1 MKDLVVKDN
10 ALINA
15 SYNLDLVEQRLV
27 LLAIIEAR
35 QTGKGINA
43 NDALV
48 IHASSYIKNFSVE
61 KHTAYAVLKEASKV
75 LFDRRFTYQSLTDKG
90 NVKTT
95 HTRWVSEISYIDN
108 EASVSLIFSPA
119 VVPLI
124 TRLEER
130 FTSYELK
137 QVSQLTSRYATR
149 LYELLVAW
157 RSTGQTPIFEI
168 AEFRQ
173 QLGIADDEYTR
184 SDNFKRRVL
193 DIAISQINTFT
204 DINVKSE
211 QHKVGRSISGY
222 SFSFKS
228 KTSVKNNS
236 NKSSEQLELIDQL
249 SDKQIFLFSSK
260 LAYQPKFSSK
270 YSKAGE
276 SYDDFIIRISEELTD
291 PKKIKEYSPYLR
303 ELGFK

>member
-1 MKDLVVKDN
+1 MKDLIVKDN

-48 IHASSYIKNFSVE
+48 IHASSYIENFGVE

-95 HTRWVSEISYIDN
+95 HSRWVSEISYIDN

-149 LYELLVAW
+149 LYELLIAW
-157 RSTGQTPIFEI
+157 RTTGQTPVFEI
-168 AEFRQ
+168 TDFRK
-173 QLGIADDEYTR
+173 QLGIADDEYIR

-204 DINVKSE
+204 DIKVKSE
-211 QHKVGRSISGY
+211 QHKTGRSISGY

-228 KTSVKNNS
+228 KTPAKTLTKHNG
-236 NKSSEQLELIDQL
+236 EQLELVSKL
-249 SDKQIFLFSSK
+249 TPKQIQLFSSK
-260 LAYQPKFSSK
+260 LAYSPSFSSK

-276 SYDDFIIRISEELTD
+276 SYDDFTDRISNDLMNPT
-291 PKKIKEYSPYLR
+291 KIKEYASYLSA
-303 ELGFK
+303 LGFK

>member
-48 IHASSYIKNFSVE
+48 IHASSYIENFGVE

-95 HTRWVSEISYIDN
+95 HSRWVSEISYIDN

-157 RSTGQTPIFEI
+157 RTTGQTPIFEI
-168 AEFRQ
+168 SEFRQ

-204 DINVKSE
+204 DIKVKLN
-211 QHKVGRSISGY
+211 SIKLGDQFQAIVFHLSQRHQLKI
-222 SFSFKS
+222 FLK
-228 KTSVKNNS
+228 KQ
-236 NKSSEQLELIDQL
+236 ELELIGQL
-249 SDKQIFLFSSK
+249 TDKQILLFSGK
-260 LAYQPKFSSK
+260 LAYEPTFASK

-276 SYDDFIIRISEELTD
+276 SYDDFIIRISGDLTD
-291 PKKIKEYSPYLR
+291 PKKIKEYSPYLK

>member
-48 IHASSYIKNFSVE
+48 IHASSYIENFGVE

-95 HTRWVSEISYIDN
+95 HSRWVSEISYIDN

-124 TRLEER
+124 TRLEQR

-137 QVSQLTSRYATR
+137 QVSQLTSRYAIR

-157 RSTGQTPIFEI
+157 RTTGQTPVFEVS
-168 AEFRQ
+168 EFRQ

-204 DINVKSE
+204 DIKVNFE
-211 QHKVGRSISGY
+211 QHKTGRSISGY
-222 SFSFKS
+222 SFSFKQKTSGKNTS
-228 KTSVKNNS
+228 KT
-236 NKSSEQLELIDQL
+236 SSEQLELIGQL
-249 SDKQIFLFSSK
+249 TDKQILLFSGK
-260 LAYQPKFSSK
+260 LAYDPTFASK
-270 YSKAGE
+270 YSKTGE
-276 SYDDFIIRISEELTD
+276 SYDDFIIRISGDLTD
-291 PKKIKEYSPYLR
+291 PKKIKEYSPYLK